1 MPQHNAFDIII
12 VGCGAAGLSAAVSYA
27 EAAKAEGRKPRIA
40 VLECAPK
47 EERGGATRWTSAGL
61 RGTVSKGLDPY
72 WVGLAAELSKG
83 LADADICSTVERE
96 CSNSLQFLLDHGV
109 ELIEHESS
117 VARTVHGKLSLPN
130 GGGHSIVERL
140 AEACEAT
147 GLGEI
152 HYQTEAV
159 KLTVSDKGR
168 VDGIVVRGADGLL
181 KTWLSDTIVLACGG
195 FEGNPEMMTQYVG
208 PKACDLKLIAPGIKY
223 NRGAGIK
230 MAMDMGAGTAG
241 QFDGIHAEAVDS
253 RTDRPDAV
261 IYAHPYGIIVNAEGK
276 RFFDEGQNTFDATF
290 ELIGYEIWR
299 NQNQT
304 AFFIADRHVHD
315 YPEILAMFDT
325 DQPAIEADTI
335 EDLAL
340 QLGLEPDA
348 LAETVKA
355 YNSAVGPGD
364 FDPMRLDG
372 KSTIGLDPPKSNWAY
387 PLDRAPFLAYPLT
400 TAVTFTYGGLKT
412 DTLGRVLTGT
422 GVVIPGLYAAG
433 EIAGLFY
440 HEYPAATS
448 VLRAI
453 TFGRIVGRHA
463 VDSLANA

>member
-1 MPQHNAFDIII
+1 
-12 VGCGAAGLSAAVSYA
+12 
-27 EAAKAEGRKPRIA
+27 
-40 VLECAPK
+40 
-47 EERGGATRWTSAGL
+47 
-61 RGTVSKGLDPY
+61 
-72 WVGLAAELSKG
+72 
-83 LADADICSTVERE
+83 
-96 CSNSLQFLLDHGV
+96 
-109 ELIEHESS
+109 
-117 VARTVHGKLSLPN
+117 
-130 GGGHSIVERL
+130 
-140 AEACEAT
+140 
-147 GLGEI
+147 
-152 HYQTEAV
+152 
-159 KLTVSDKGR
+159 LTVSDKGR

-290 ELIGYEIWR
+290 ELMGYEIWR

-315 YPEILAMFDT
+315 YPEILRMFDT
-325 DQPAIEADTI
+325 DQPAIEADTV

-340 QLGLEPDA
+340 QLGLEPDD
-348 LAETVKA
+348 LAATVEA
-355 YNSAVGPGD
+355 YNAAVGPGE
-364 FDPMRLDG
+364 FDPLRLDG

-387 PLDRAPFLAYPLT
+387 PLDRPPFLAYPLT

-440 HEYPAATS
+440 HEYPSATS
-448 VLRAI
+448 VLRAL

-463 VDSLANA
+463 AEALADA

>member
-1 MPQHNAFDIII
+1 MPQDNSFDIII

-27 EAAKAEGRKPRIA
+27 ESALAEGRKPRMA
-40 VLECAPK
+40 VLESAPQ

-61 RGTVSKGLDPY
+61 RGTVANGLDPY

-83 LADADICSTVERE
+83 LADPEICSTIERE

-109 ELIEHESS
+109 ELIEYESA
-117 VARTVHGKLSLPN
+117 VARTMHGKISLPN

-140 AEACEAT
+140 AGAFEAT

-152 HYQTEAV
+152 YYQTEAV
-159 KLTVSDKGR
+159 KLTVSDSGR
-168 VDGIVVRGADGLL
+168 VNGIVVRGADGLL
-181 KTWLSDTIVLACGG
+181 TTWLSDTIVLACGG

-208 PKACDLKLIAPGIKY
+208 PRACDLKLIAPGIKY

-230 MAMDMGAGTAG
+230 MAMDIGAGTAG

-261 IYAHPYGIIVNAEGK
+261 IYAHTYGIIVNADGK

-315 YPEILAMFDT
+315 YPEILRMFDT
-325 DQPAIEADTI
+325 DQPAIEADTV

-340 QLGLEPDA
+340 QLGLEPDD
-348 LAETVKA
+348 LAATVEA
-355 YNSAVGPGD
+355 YNAAVGPGE
-364 FDPMRLDG
+364 FDPLRLDG

-387 PLDRAPFLAYPLT
+387 PLDRPPFLAYPLT

-440 HEYPAATS
+440 HEYPSATS
-448 VLRAI
+448 VLRAL

-463 VDSLANA
+463 AEALADA